1 MSGSLR
7 PGVSPRKYQLVRLVY
22 TEGMARVYSTYE
34 AKAKLSEILKKVR
47 AGQRVGISYR
57 GVLVAEVAPVTPA
70 RETLAQRLKRLE
82 AQGVIVPAKRPGKP
96 FPRIERRPGALKRFL
111 ASRD

>member
-1 MSGSLR
+1 MGR
-7 PGVSPRKYQLVRLVY
+7 SPLKAARATILVRLVY
-22 TEGMARVYSTYE
+22 TEAMARVYSTYE

-57 GVLVAEVAPVTPA
+57 GELVAEVAPVEPA

-82 AQGVIVPAKRPGKP
+82 AHGVIVPAKRPGKP
-96 FPRIERRPGALKRFL
+96 FPRIARRPGALKRFL